1 VVAQLDASL
10 EGMSDVWQRCLSRLF
25 EDFVPHAVGK
35 GGLPNGKLL
44 EDAQQLAVLKS
55 LEGSQG
61 FTCRVER
68 VRKVRPRFG
77 RGSGRGGSARF
88 GGGSEA
94 SAIQGTCSRGRCVPC
109 LRLFGARDRHLTV
122 AILTTLGHG
131 AEVSAWTILGEF
143 SHCPTMS
150 VIGFGIGVFWD
161 YFGG

>member
-94 SAIQGTCSRGRCVPC
+94 SAIQGNMLSRKMRALSSPVWCSGSPSDRG
-109 LRLFGARDRHLTV
+109 DTDN
-122 AILTTLGHG
+122 LGTWG
-131 AEVSAWTILGEF
+131 R
-143 SHCPTMS
+143 
-150 VIGFGIGVFWD
+150 GFGLDHSRRV
-161 YFGG
+161 